1 VTDCL
6 GTLEVLGSGPCLTP
20 QTVHLPASHELK
32 LRDADS
38 QAQHDSLYKP
48 LQALYFTADRP
59 KVHAA
64 DCTMEPQ
71 SVDRE
76 AVSVLVVDDEPVVR
90 QFLTRCL
97 NKWGYPSSE
106 AGNAAE
112 ALDMMITKPA
122 SVVLCDIKMPGQDG
136 LWLSGRLRA
145 LWPNTAVVMVTAI
158 DDLQSVRNS
167 QEHGAVDYVTKPI
180 APERLLEAL
189 RRATSSGSNGH
200 ATPEDES
207 PSMDQA
213 GPQEQEWNR
222 EAEYTLES
230 PVKCSACGERIT
242 TVNAVR
248 LLRSHV
254 NFTSTLPRRGRIVV
268 CPHCLAA
275 IPAELTNF

>member
-1 VTDCL
+1 
-6 GTLEVLGSGPCLTP
+6 
-20 QTVHLPASHELK
+20 
-32 LRDADS
+32 
-38 QAQHDSLYKP
+38 
-48 LQALYFTADRP
+48 
-59 KVHAA
+59 
-64 DCTMEPQ
+64 MEPQ

-97 NKWGYPSSE
+97 DKWGYPSSE

-145 LWPNTAVVMVTAI
+145 LWPSTAIIMVTAI
-158 DDLQSVRNS
+158 DDLQSVRSS

-180 APERLLEAL
+180 TPERLLEAL
-189 RRATSSGSNGH
+189 RRATTPSSHGQTLS
-200 ATPEDES
+200 EDES

-213 GPQEQEWNR
+213 VSNEHEWKS
-222 EAEYTLES
+222 EAEYTLEF

-242 TVNAVR
+242 TVKAVR
-248 LLRSHV
+248 LLRAHV
-254 NFTSTLPRRGRIVV
+254 NFTSTLPRRGRMVA